1 MSTRPSA
8 RERLSVAWRENWLT
22 VVVIALLAIGYLSL
36 RTRPS
41 DVGSAEE
48 PLASLGA
55 GRPTVIAFYN
65 NA

>member
-48 PLASLGA
+48 LLASLGA

-65 NA
+65 SA